1 MMIKEKIRD
10 LYYYSWL
17 GLVMQWIVAVI
28 IRIPY
33 LYIFNRVSIRYLGEK
48 PKAGVNYL
56 YVSNHRSL
64 KDPPVLG
71 LSINNPIAFIAKKE
85 LFYNPVLAFFM
96 YICSTISVDRQTAES
111 QTFRAAKKALSSKFM
126 SWAWSVGIF
135 IEGTRSTDPGR
146 LGKPNKGP
154 IFIARLTKTQI
165 VPVGISYK
173 NKRDIEIVV
182 GEPYEID
189 YKADLD
195 DLAWDCL
202 ERISKLCDYGMP
214 ERN

>member
-10 LYYYSWL
+10 FYYYSWL
-17 GLVMQWIVAVI
+17 ALVLQWLVAVL

-33 LYIFNRVSIRYLGEK
+33 LYIFNRVRISYSEIK
-48 PKAGVNYL
+48 PQPGINYL

-64 KDPPVLG
+64 KDPPILG
-71 LSINNPIAFIAKKE
+71 LSINRPISFIAKKE
-85 LFYNPVLAFFM
+85 LFHNPILAFFL
-96 YICSTISVDRQTAES
+96 YICSTISVDRQAAES
-111 QTFRAAKKALSSKFM
+111 KTFRAAKNALNTKFM

-154 IFIARLTKTQI
+154 IFIARLTKTPI

-189 YKADLD
+189 YKGDLED
-195 DLAWDCL
+195 QAWECL
-202 ERISKLCDYGMP
+202 EKISQLCDYEMP
-214 ERN
+214 ERS